1 MAHTFSDDE
10 NDDLIERGFDAEQI
24 HYLETLEMV
33 PEELYSDIC
42 KIMDDFGDTPE
53 QIIESYQDQD
63 AQNNPPEQNNEVS
76 SPSQGGKRRKQNKTR
91 RRTKRRTKSK
101 SKNKTRRRTK
111 SKSKRRK

>member
-24 HYLETLEMV
+24 HYLESLEMV

-53 QIIESYQDQD
+53 EIIESYQDQD
-63 AQNNPPEQNNEVS
+63 AQNNPPEQNNFT
-76 SPSQGGKRRKQNKTR
+76 SQGGKRRKQNKTR
-91 RRTKRRTKSK
+91 RRTKSK
-101 SKNKTRRRTK
+101 KGKQRKTRRRNQ
-111 SKSKRRK
+111 SKSRKRK